1 MAEMYTSYK
10 GLPVANNRIEGLMA
24 DFSGLNNLESVVY
37 KALKRLEASDKVQNQ
52 VAAVKNRNLSMN
64 EFDGW
69 FAELIRKEL
78 GRTLG
83 IVRNQA
89 IKRARTAG
97 GLTNSETATA
107 ILRRQYR
114 DEYAGN
120 INIAGNRKRIS
131 WKKRTYEPGTK
142 KKRYVSSRTKKL
154 NEYFGPDRSFILRF
168 LQFGTDTRTANTYG
182 PKGKGSL
189 ASWGNRGSVGGRDF
203 FGPVSTDMQA
213 AARELGTTLVN
224 YVENWIEKVFNENE

>member
-107 ILRRQYR
+107 ILPLGDGSCTDHVADHTLTTCLVMHRSR
-114 DEYAGN
+114 D
-120 INIAGNRKRIS
+120 KS
-131 WKKRTYEPGTK
+131 
-142 KKRYVSSRTKKL
+142 
-154 NEYFGPDRSFILRF
+154 
-168 LQFGTDTRTANTYG
+168 
-182 PKGKGSL
+182 
-189 ASWGNRGSVGGRDF
+189 
-203 FGPVSTDMQA
+203 STDHIAIMKCSP
-213 AARELGTTLVN
+213 G
-224 YVENWIEKVFNENE
+224 

>member
-154 NEYFGPDRSFILRF
+154 NEYF
-168 LQFGTDTRTANTYG
+168 A
-182 PKGKGSL
+182 
-189 ASWGNRGSVGGRDF
+189 
-203 FGPVSTDMQA
+203 
-213 AARELGTTLVN
+213 TLDKEV
-224 YVENWIEKVFNENE
+224 K

>member
-1 MAEMYTSYK
+1 MYTSYK

-37 KALKRLEASDKVQNQ
+37 KALKRLEASDNVQNQ

-131 WKKRTYEPGTK
+131 WQKRTYEPGTK
-142 KKRYVSSRTKKL
+142 KKS
-154 NEYFGPDRSFILRF
+154 
-168 LQFGTDTRTANTYG
+168 LQ
-182 PKGKGSL
+182 
-189 ASWGNRGSVGGRDF
+189 GREW
-203 FGPVSTDMQA
+203 SYRHHQ
-213 AARELGTTLVN
+213 
-224 YVENWIEKVFNENE
+224 